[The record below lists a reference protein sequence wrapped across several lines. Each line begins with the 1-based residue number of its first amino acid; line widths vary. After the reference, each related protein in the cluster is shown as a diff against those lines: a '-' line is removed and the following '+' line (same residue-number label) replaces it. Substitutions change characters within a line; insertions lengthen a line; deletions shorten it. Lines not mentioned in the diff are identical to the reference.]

1 MEIKVNQN
9 LDKDYYNECYTEWL
23 KFRSVYKRWEYKIG
37 VLSLFG
43 ALVIYFIDSKLIYIS
58 VGLMIWGILMIYEAY
73 SSKRKWMK
81 NRVDSKVNN
90 NTFTMIFEDNQIQ
103 STGPFTDL
111 KSNWDYFKDAIET
124 EKGIFLIPENG
135 ISIYLQIKSFEN
147 QDDVKRI
154 LRKIKKKI
162 RKVLFNGTKE
172 FKPYHFYGKT
182 NL

>member
-90 NTFTMIFEDNQIQ
+90 NTFIMIFEDNQIQ
-103 STGPFTDL
+103 
-111 KSNWDYFKDAIET
+111 
-124 EKGIFLIPENG
+124 
-135 ISIYLQIKSFEN
+135 
-147 QDDVKRI
+147 
-154 LRKIKKKI
+154 
-162 RKVLFNGTKE
+162 
-172 FKPYHFYGKT
+172 
-182 NL
+182 